1 MRYGVASGAPH
12 VEGRAGRGLSVW
24 DAFAAAPGR
33 IADGTAPD
41 PAIGIGQGAGD
52 LDLLADLGVDAYR
65 FSVSWPRVQPGGS
78 GPADA
83 GALDGYDAL
92 VDGLLARGIRP
103 WVALYRW
110 DLPLELMLD
119 GGWLLRDT
127 AERFGEY
134 AALVADRLG
143 DRAEAWVTLDD
154 PFSHM
159 ALGHAVG
166 VDAPGLTLL
175 GGAFQVTHHLLL
187 GHARAV
193 AALRARGAGT
203 VGLVNNH
210 TTVRPASSSGA
221 DRWAAGFYDAYHSHQ
236 FADPVLL
243 GRYPARLAGL
253 PGVPDDLIAD
263 GDLTA
268 IAAPLDFYGV
278 TYEHPVVVAAAP
290 ENRSVPLSLVPMDGV
305 PRSAT
310 DLPIHPPALERTLLD
325 LRDRYPRLPPVFV
338 SATGGAFD
346 DADTVADVQATTAAD
361 ADADTH
367 AGGPDRD
374 RVEFLDGHLAAVR
387 RAAAAGVPVGGYFH
401 WSLLDGWEGSAGR
414 SARTG
419 LVRVD
424 PGAPERQRRASF
436 DHFRSLIAAAADDR
450 LEPSP
455 AAGPRT
461 PDSG

>member
-12 VEGRAGRGLSVW
+12 VEGSAGRGASVW

-41 PAIGIGQGAGD
+41 PTTGIGHDAAD

-78 GPADA
+78 GPVDPR
-83 GALDGYDAL
+83 ALDGYEAL
-92 VDGLLARGIRP
+92 VDGLLDRGIRP

-127 AERFGEY
+127 ADRFGDY
-134 AALVADRLG
+134 AAAVADRLG
-143 DRAEAWVTLDD
+143 DRVEAWVTLDD
-154 PFSHM
+154 PFAHM

-175 GGAFQVTHHLLL
+175 GEAFPVTHHLLL

-193 AALRARGAGT
+193 AALRAAGVAA

-210 TTVRPASSSGA
+210 TALRPASASGA
-221 DRWAAGFYDAYHSHQ
+221 DRWATGLYDAYHNRQ
-236 FADPVLL
+236 FAEPVLL
-243 GRYPARLAGL
+243 GRYPERLLTPASAEL
-253 PGVPDDLIAD
+253 IRDADLA
-263 GDLTA
+263 A

-290 ENRSVPLSLVPMDGV
+290 ENRSVPLSLVPLDGV
-305 PRSAT
+305 PRTAT
-310 DLPIHPPALERTLLD
+310 DLPIHPPALEQALRTLW
-325 LRDRYPRLPPVFV
+325 DRYPALPAVYV
-338 SATGGAFD
+338 TATGGAFD
-346 DADTVADVQATTAAD
+346 DAP
-361 ADADTH
+361 
-367 AGGPDRD
+367 GEPDQD
-374 RVEFLDGHLAAVR
+374 RVDFLDAHLAAVG

-401 WSLLDGWEGSAGR
+401 WSLLDGWDGSAGR
-414 SARTG
+414 SGRTG

-424 PGAPERQRRASF
+424 AGSPHRTRRASF
-436 DHFRSLIAAAADDR
+436 GHFRSLIAASR
-450 LEPSP
+450 
-455 AAGPRT
+455 R
-461 PDSG
+461 

>member
-1 MRYGVASGAPH
+1 MRFGVAAGAPH
-12 VEGRAGRGLSVW
+12 VEGSAGRGRSVW

-33 IADGTAPD
+33 IADGSGPD
-41 PAIGIGQGAGD
+41 PAIGIGQGPAD

-78 GPADA
+78 GPVDT

-92 VDGLLARGIRP
+92 TDALLRRGIRP

-119 GGWLLRDT
+119 GGWLERDT
-127 AERFGEY
+127 AERFGQY

-143 DRAEAWVTLDD
+143 DRADAWVTLDD

-193 AALRARGAGT
+193 AALRAAGASR

-221 DRWAAGFYDAYHSHQ
+221 DRWAAGFYDAYHNRQ

-243 GRYPARLAGL
+243 GRYPDRLVGL
-253 PGVPDDLIAD
+253 PGGPDDLIAD
-263 GDLTA
+263 GDLSA
-268 IAAPLDFYGV
+268 IAVPLDFYGV
-278 TYEHPVVVAAAP
+278 AYEHPVVVTAAP

-305 PRSAT
+305 ARTAIG
-310 DLPIHPPALERTLLD
+310 LPIHPPALEQTLVD
-325 LRDRYPRLPPVFV
+325 LQHRYPTLPEVFV
-338 SATGGAFD
+338 TATGGAFD
-346 DADTVADVQATTAAD
+346 DDGPGD
-361 ADADTH
+361 
-367 AGGPDRD
+367 PDRARID
-374 RVEFLDGHLAAVR
+374 FLDGHLAAAR
-387 RAAAAGVPVGGYFH
+387 RAAAVGVPVGGYFH
-401 WSLLDGWEGSAGR
+401 WSLSDGWEGSAGR

-424 PGAPERQRRASF
+424 PGSPARTPRASF
-436 DHFRSLIAAAADDR
+436 AHFRSLIAASR
-450 LEPSP
+450 
-455 AAGPRT
+455 R
-461 PDSG
+461 

>member
-12 VEGRAGRGLSVW
+12 VEGSAGRGLSVW

-33 IADGTAPD
+33 IADGTGPD
-41 PAIGIGQGAGD
+41 PTLGIGQGAED

-83 GALDGYDAL
+83 VALDGYDAL
-92 VDGLLARGIRP
+92 ADGLLERGIRP

-110 DLPLELMLD
+110 DLPLELMRD

-143 DRAEAWVTLDD
+143 DRADAWVTLDD

-166 VDAPGLTLL
+166 VDAPALTLL

-193 AALRARGAGT
+193 AALRAAGATT

-221 DRWAAGFYDAYHSHQ
+221 DRWAAAFYDTYHNRQ

-243 GRYPARLAGL
+243 GRYPDRLAGM

-263 GDLTA
+263 GDLPA
-268 IAAPLDFYGV
+268 IAAPLDLYGV

-305 PRSAT
+305 PRSAM
-310 DLPIHPPALERTLLD
+310 DLPIHPPALERALLD

-346 DADTVADVQATTAAD
+346 DTDAD
-361 ADADTH
+361 ADADADVHADTDKDPNKDTDTDVH
-367 AGGPDRD
+367 AGESG
-374 RVEFLDGHLAAVR
+374 RVDFLDGHLAAVR

-401 WSLLDGWEGSAGR
+401 WSLVDGWEGAAGR

-424 PGAPERQRRASF
+424 PGSPERRPRASF
-436 DHFRSLIAAAADDR
+436 DLYRSLIAG
-450 LEPSP
+450 
-455 AAGPRT
+455 AGR
-461 PDSG
+461 